1 MDVDAVMEIN
11 ACENRWNKK
20 GFAGNTSRSENF
32 KNTMFKY
39 MRENLA
45 WVELYVR
52 EPYCELIHQKRHS
65 TWYANYN
72 KQTNSLLFILSFTD
86 FRINFLSNLG
96 GILGFCIGASFI
108 SLVEITWFLLSSA
121 WNKCY
126 QN

>member
-72 KQTNSLLFILSFTD
+72 KDIYIYFFIINHFD
-86 FRINFLSNLG
+86 F
-96 GILGFCIGASFI
+96 
-108 SLVEITWFLLSSA
+108 
-121 WNKCY
+121 Y
-126 QN
+126 

>member
-1 MDVDAVMEIN
+1 MEIN
-11 ACENRWNKK
+11 SCENRWNKK

-65 TWYANYN
+65 TW
-72 KQTNSLLFILSFTD
+72 
-86 FRINFLSNLG
+86 INFISNLG

-108 SLVEITWFLLSSA
+108 SLVEITWFLLSGA